1 MNPIN
6 QIVQGDCVQLLKSL
20 PDAGVDLV
28 VTDPPYL
35 VNYRDRSGR
44 TVRNDSGNP
53 EFLNAVIGFAG
64 RPGLP
69 FASK

>member
-35 VNYRDRSGR
+35 VNYRDCSGPQ
-44 TVRNDSGNP
+44 VCG
-53 EFLNAVIGFAG
+53 AG
-64 RPGLP
+64 RPVRVCRDVGRVRDDLSGCR
-69 FASK
+69 AA

>member
-20 PDAGVDLV
+20 PDAIVDLV

-53 EFLNAVIGFAG
+53 EFLNAFSDQWV
-64 RPGLP
+64 R
-69 FASK
+69 